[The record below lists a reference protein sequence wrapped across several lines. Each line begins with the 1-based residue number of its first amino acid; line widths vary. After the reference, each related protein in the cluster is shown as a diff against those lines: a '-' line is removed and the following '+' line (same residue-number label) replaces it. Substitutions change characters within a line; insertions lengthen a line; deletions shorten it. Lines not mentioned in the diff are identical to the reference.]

1 MGKLGNCL
9 GFYLEFIPH
18 QRRVDHHPQSS
29 GACGWRPLSAKEKR
43 RELATQQLHT
53 IDDVIDDLTVGTS
66 VIQIRAG
73 FCGAADVVAAA
84 DVVPMAAD

>member
-1 MGKLGNCL
+1 M
-9 GFYLEFIPH
+9 
-18 QRRVDHHPQSS
+18 
-29 GACGWRPLSAKEKR
+29 
-43 RELATQQLHT
+43 ATQQLHT